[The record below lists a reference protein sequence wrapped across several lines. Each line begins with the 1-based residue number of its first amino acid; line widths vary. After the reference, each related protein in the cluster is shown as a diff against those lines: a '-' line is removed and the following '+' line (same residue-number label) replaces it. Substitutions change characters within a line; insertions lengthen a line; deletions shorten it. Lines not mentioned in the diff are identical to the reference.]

1 MILAFVVGLAVSTS
15 FSGFSS
21 AIFGSP
27 SWLRAFGESF
37 RATGSMAREG
47 DSPSLG
53 GAKGMGKFLR
63 APGREKQIDCAI
75 GAVLSMLGLA
85 VLGGA

>member
-1 MILAFVVGLAVSTS
+1 
-15 FSGFSS
+15 
-21 AIFGSP
+21 
-27 SWLRAFGESF
+27 
-37 RATGSMAREG
+37 MAREG